1 MAEKIYSRLKYYM
14 AEVQYVKA
22 HSLEEAQQK
31 FNNDHEDI
39 ITNDDGIEC
48 EDYSQPMEEEDLEVE
63 EVYSL

>member
-14 AEVQYVKA
+14 GVEQYVKA

-31 FNNDHEDI
+31 FNNDHEDV

-48 EDYSQPMEEEDLEVE
+48 EDYSRPMEVEDLDVE